1 MCEILNIMAVH
12 HEARNLITLVRVD
25 KLRKDEAINKL
36 RQDFSLEP
44 EMAQT
49 LFAEAEDFK
58 NLS

>member
-1 MCEILNIMAVH
+1 MAVH